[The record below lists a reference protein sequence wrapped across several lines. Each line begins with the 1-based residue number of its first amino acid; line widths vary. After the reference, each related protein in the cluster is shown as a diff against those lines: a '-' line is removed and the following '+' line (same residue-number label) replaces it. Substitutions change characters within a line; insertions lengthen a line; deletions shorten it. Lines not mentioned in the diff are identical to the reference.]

1 TRALLPRC
9 LLNRRDLSCDLLR
22 CLPAAYVRLPAVA
35 VQLTVAIQRTTRR
48 PRIPP
53 DGVGPRI
60 TPVHGTKARPV
71 RRRLEVLDHVDTR
84 VPLAEKLPFE
94 DVPVTFK
101 PCTPAVLR
109 QR

>member
-1 TRALLPRC
+1 TRALLTRRF
-9 LLNRRDLSCDLLR
+9 LNGRNLSCDLLR
-22 CLPAAYVRLPAVA
+22 SLTAAYVRLSAVA

-60 TPVHGTKARPV
+60 TPVHGAKPRPV
-71 RRRLEVLDHVDTR
+71 RRRFEVLHHVDTR
-84 VPLAEKLPFE
+84 VPFVEKLPFE

-101 PCTPAVLR
+101 PCPPTMFR